1 MQKLTFKKDRLV
13 ALFWDSEKED
23 WQERDLAESNL
34 PLPWFFPYETY
45 VDEGVSLNDI
55 LTLLKPYE
63 SYLNLMFI
71 NYIKGIPFS
80 DLVDKLKNA
89 DSGEELQKIDAICL
103 LWIAQVKPTSG
114 EEPSIEV
121 QPVIMGLEMSEDE
134 DLENAEFHSIYE
146 VTPAQLLNNEFVIDD
161 LIEFFSDSDPD
172 DVTLS
177 GITSWTLFDFLR
189 TVLGEL
195 STYCLVSGLLKRNDS
210 DTAPIDSIELFDC
223 LEDLDKFFSSGQ
235 SVKRKD

>member
-1 MQKLTFKKDRLV
+1 MQKLTFKKNKLV

-34 PLPWFFPYETY
+34 PISWFFPYETY

-146 VTPAQLLNNEFVIDD
+146 VT
-161 LIEFFSDSDPD
+161 
-172 DVTLS
+172 
-177 GITSWTLFDFLR
+177 
-189 TVLGEL
+189 
-195 STYCLVSGLLKRNDS
+195 
-210 DTAPIDSIELFDC
+210 
-223 LEDLDKFFSSGQ
+223 
-235 SVKRKD
+235 